1 MCLPTIHF
9 QLPSLILR
17 PHIEK
22 EGAVEAA
29 GEQCL
34 DSAVRT
40 VVARAERMPCCAG
53 QQQYCVS
60 GLLLFNGQLRHS
72 FIETITAR
80 NLFYV

>member
-1 MCLPTIHF
+1 MLAHYSF
-9 QLPSLILR
+9 SVLILR

-29 GEQCL
+29 GEQWL

-53 QQQYCVS
+53 QQQHCVS
-60 GLLLFNGQLRHS
+60 GLLLFNGQLRHF